1 VINTHDHLREAGILG
16 AFGAVGWAYCGSIV
30 GIGRQFLS
38 IDTTMIIHAIGAP
51 VGFAIL
57 SWVYRRRF
65 GSTSP
70 LATAAIFL
78 GIVIL
83 LDVFLVALIFERS
96 FAMFG
101 SFIGTWLPF
110 LLIFFAKH
118 AAGVLGNRKTQ
129 PS

>member
-1 VINTHDHLREAGILG
+1 M
-16 AFGAVGWAYCGSIV
+16 

-51 VGFAIL
+51 IGFAIL
-57 SWVYRRRF
+57 SWVYHRRF
-65 GSTSP
+65 GFTSP
-70 LATAAIFL
+70 LATAVIFL

-83 LDVFLVALIFERS
+83 LDVFLVAMIFERS
-96 FAMFG
+96 FAMFR

-110 LLIFFAKH
+110 SLIFFATY